1 MTTKT
6 LTATVTPASAEGAC
20 PRASAGFLDLH
31 ILKELALVSFGQFL
45 GAGFGLLA
53 VLLTAHMLT
62 VEEFGLFTI
71 FLTTETIAVELT
83 GKSLDWGV
91 VRFSCYYLEQS
102 RSYAHILLAKVFE
115 FRLLASVTVC
125 LLGLLLAGPISQYIF
140 GTASYRLPLAL
151 GLVGAV
157 GMSMWWF
164 TLAILQTY
172 QLFVLHGLVNL
183 VNGLIKVTAIIVLLS
198 FGIHSCTI
206 VQVAYV
212 AIAFATFA
220 IAIMLIPKEF
230 LSAGWRWP
238 SLVHLLSSIFHSVS
252 ARHVT
257 RAMPPPD
264 EPSLDGRRTKDE
276 RSPLSRGQ
284 ARPRAGGGTRN
295 VEAGTCEI
303 GLMSKFLHFSKWPVI
318 ANLFMMLHMH
328 QSFFLLL
335 YFAGPAEVGVYSS
348 AWRLVFGLDLL
359 SLSMMTVFLP
369 KASRITNTS
378 GFLSYSVQTLKI
390 SLPMCALLVPL
401 LFVSD
406 KIMTALYPDRY
417 ADAALS
423 LQILLLG
430 SLVALPAHPIA
441 LVLLAANRPNI
452 VAYVSFTILVLSL
465 GGNLLLIPGYGGL
478 GAACVAGLSKALY
491 GILLLFF
498 SHILI
503 KKSGRIIDL

>member
-6 LTATVTPASAEGAC
+6 LTPALVFDKKTRG
-20 PRASAGFLDLH
+20 DVH
-31 ILKELALVSFGQFL
+31 ILKELALVSGGQFL

-53 VLLTAHMLT
+53 VLLTTHMLT

-91 VRFSCYYLEQS
+91 VRFSSYYLEQS
-102 RSYAHILLAKVFE
+102 RSKALILLRKVFE
-115 FRLLASVTVC
+115 FRLLASVIVC
-125 LLGLLLAGPISQYIF
+125 LSGLLLAGPISQYIF

-157 GMSMWWF
+157 GMSMFWF
-164 TLAILQTY
+164 ALAVLQTY

-183 VNGLIKVTAIIVLLS
+183 INGLTKLLAVIVLLF
-198 FGIHSCTI
+198 FGLHSCAI

-212 AIAFATFA
+212 TIAFATFA
-220 IAIMLIPKEF
+220 IAILLIPRDF
-230 LSAGWRWP
+230 LWTTGYQ
-238 SLVHLLSSIFHSVS
+238 
-252 ARHVT
+252 
-257 RAMPPPD
+257 MG
-264 EPSLDGRRTKDE
+264 LD
-276 RSPLSRGQ
+276 SR
-284 ARPRAGGGTRN
+284 
-295 VEAGTCEI
+295 EAGS
-303 GLMSKFLHFSKWPVI
+303 LMSKFLHFSKWPVI

-378 GFLSYSVQTLKI
+378 GFLSYSMQTLKI
-390 SLPMCALLVPL
+390 SLPMGALLVPL
-401 LFVSD
+401 LFASE

-452 VAYVSFTILVLSL
+452 IAYISFTILVLSL
-465 GGNLLLIPGYGGL
+465 GGNLLLIPTYAGL

-491 GILLLFF
+491 GVLLLFF
-498 SHILI
+498 SHISI
-503 KKSGRIIDL
+503 KKCGRIIEL

>member
-6 LTATVTPASAEGAC
+6 LTGTVTS
-20 PRASAGFLDLH
+20 FLDVH
-31 ILKELALVSFGQFL
+31 ILKELALVSGGQFL

-53 VLLTAHMLT
+53 VLLTARMLT

-102 RSYAHILLAKVFE
+102 RSKAHILLAKVFE
-115 FRLLASVTVC
+115 FRLLTSVTVC
-125 LLGLLLAGPISQYIF
+125 LLGLLLAGPISQHIF

-164 TLAILQTY
+164 ALTILQTY

-183 VNGLIKVTAIIVLLS
+183 INGLTKVTAIIVLLS

-220 IAIMLIPKEF
+220 IAILLIPKEF
-230 LSAGWRWP
+230 LSAGWR
-238 SLVHLLSSIFHSVS
+238 
-252 ARHVT
+252 T
-257 RAMPPPD
+257 
-264 EPSLDGRRTKDE
+264 G
-276 RSPLSRGQ
+276 
-284 ARPRAGGGTRN
+284 
-295 VEAGTCEI
+295 CET

-359 SLSMMTVFLP
+359 ALSMMTVFLP
-369 KASRITNTS
+369 KVSRITNTS

-401 LFVSD
+401 LFVSE

-465 GGNLLLIPGYGGL
+465 GGNLLLIPRYGGL

-491 GILLLFF
+491 GVLLLFF
-498 SHILI
+498 SHISI
-503 KKSGRIIDL
+503 KKSGRIIEL

>member
-6 LTATVTPASAEGAC
+6 LTATVTS
-20 PRASAGFLDLH
+20 FLDLRT
-31 ILKELALVSFGQFL
+31 LKEVALVSFGQFL

-53 VLLTAHMLT
+53 VLLTAHILT
-62 VEEFGLFTI
+62 VEDFGLFSI

-91 VRFSCYYLEQS
+91 VRFSCYYLGSRGAGSLEQS
-102 RSYAHILLAKVFE
+102 RSKAHILLAKVFE
-115 FRLLASVTVC
+115 FRLLTSVTVC
-125 LLGLLLAGPISQYIF
+125 LLGLLLASPISQHIF
-140 GTASYRLPLAL
+140 GTDSYRLPLAL
-151 GLVGAV
+151 GLIAAI
-157 GMSMWWF
+157 GMSLWWF
-164 TLAILQTY
+164 ALAVLQTY
-172 QLFVLHGLVNL
+172 QLFALHGLVNL
-183 VNGLIKVTAIIVLLS
+183 INGLTKVTAIIVLL
-198 FGIHSCTI
+198 FLGLHSCAI

-220 IAIMLIPKEF
+220 ITILLIPKDF
-230 LSAGWRWP
+230 LWTTGYQ
-238 SLVHLLSSIFHSVS
+238 
-252 ARHVT
+252 T
-257 RAMPPPD
+257 
-264 EPSLDGRRTKDE
+264 
-276 RSPLSRGQ
+276 
-284 ARPRAGGGTRN
+284 
-295 VEAGTCEI
+295 

-359 SLSMMTVFLP
+359 ALSMMTVFLP

-390 SLPMCALLVPL
+390 SLPMCALLIPL
-401 LFVSD
+401 LFASE

-465 GGNLLLIPGYGGL
+465 GGNLLLIPRYGGL
-478 GAACVAGLSKALY
+478 GAACVAGLSKTLY

-498 SHILI
+498 SRISI
-503 KKSGRIIDL
+503 KKSGRIIEL

>member
-6 LTATVTPASAEGAC
+6 LTATVTS
-20 PRASAGFLDLH
+20 FLDMH
-31 ILKELALVSFGQFL
+31 ILKELALVSGGQFL

-53 VLLTAHMLT
+53 ILLTAHILT
-62 VEEFGLFTI
+62 VEDFGLFTI
-71 FLTTETIAVELT
+71 FLTTMTIAMELT

-91 VRFSCYYLEQS
+91 VRFSSYYLEQS
-102 RSYAHILLAKVFE
+102 RSKAHILLRKVFE
-115 FRLLASVTVC
+115 FRILASVTVC
-125 LLGLLLAGPISQYIF
+125 LLGLLLSGPISQYIF
-140 GTASYRLPLAL
+140 STASYKLPLTL

-164 TLAILQTY
+164 TLTVLQTY

-183 VNGLIKVTAIIVLLS
+183 INGLTKLLAVIVLLS
-198 FGIHSCTI
+198 FGLHSSAI

-212 AIAFATFA
+212 SIAFATFA
-220 IAIMLIPKEF
+220 IAILLIPKDF
-230 LSAGWRWP
+230 LWTTGYQ
-238 SLVHLLSSIFHSVS
+238 
-252 ARHVT
+252 
-257 RAMPPPD
+257 M
-264 EPSLDGRRTKDE
+264 
-276 RSPLSRGQ
+276 
-284 ARPRAGGGTRN
+284 
-295 VEAGTCEI
+295 

-318 ANLFMMLHMH
+318 ANLFMMLHTH

-335 YFAGPAEVGVYSS
+335 YFAGPAEVGMYSS

-359 SLSMMTVFLP
+359 TLSMMTVFLP

-390 SLPMCALLVPL
+390 SLPMCAFLVPL
-401 LFVSD
+401 LFASE
-406 KIMTALYPDRY
+406 KIMTTLYPDRY

-452 VAYVSFTILVLSL
+452 IAYVSFTILILSL
-465 GGNLLLIPGYGGL
+465 GGNLLLIPRYGGL

-491 GILLLFF
+491 GVLLLFF
-498 SHILI
+498 SHISI
-503 KKSGRIIDL
+503 KKSGRIIEL